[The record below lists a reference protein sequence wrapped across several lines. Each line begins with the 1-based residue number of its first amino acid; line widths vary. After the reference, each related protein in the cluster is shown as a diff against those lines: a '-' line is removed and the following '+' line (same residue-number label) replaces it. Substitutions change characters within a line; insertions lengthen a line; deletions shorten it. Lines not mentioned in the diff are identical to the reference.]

1 MIQYQRAL
9 ENWQALSSEIH
20 EPQNEAEYTALL
32 EFTRRLSS
40 ENSTQQEPTKTLFW
54 LACDYLRRWERQNDS
69 WASKPVT
76 PREWLEHL
84 MKKQNLKQQDL
95 SSIVNQGN
103 LSRILR
109 GERKIGAITAKKL
122 AAFFKVS
129 PSVFL

>member
-9 ENWQALSSEIH
+9 ETWQALSNEIH

-40 ENSTQQEPTKTLFW
+40 ENSIEQEPTKTLFW
-54 LACDYLRRWERQNDS
+54 LACDYLRRWERQNDP
-69 WASKPVT
+69 WASEPVT

-84 MKKQNLKQQDL
+84 MKKRNLKQQDL
-95 SSIVNQGN
+95 SSIINQGN

-109 GERKIGAITAKKL
+109 GERRIGAITAKKL
-122 AAFFKVS
+122 GAFFDVN

>member
-9 ENWQALSSEIH
+9 ETWQALSSEIH

-40 ENSTQQEPTKTLFW
+40 ENSIEQEPTKTLFW
-54 LACDYLRRWERQNDS
+54 LACDYLRRWERQNDPWTS
-69 WASKPVT
+69 EPVT

-95 SSIVNQGN
+95 SSIINQGN

-109 GERKIGAITAKKL
+109 GERKIGAVMAKKL
-122 AAFFKVS
+122 GAFFAVN
-129 PSVFL
+129 PGVFL

>member
-9 ENWQALSSEIH
+9 ENWRALSREIH
-20 EPQNEAEYTALL
+20 EPQNEAQYTALL
-32 EFTRRLSS
+32 EFTRRISS
-40 ENSTQQEPTKTLFW
+40 ENSIEQEPTKTLFW

-69 WASKPVT
+69 WANEPVT

-95 SSIVNQGN
+95 RSIVNQGN

-122 AAFFKVS
+122 GAFFKVS

>member
-1 MIQYQRAL
+1 MRR
-9 ENWQALSSEIH
+9 EIH
-20 EPQNEAEYTALL
+20 EPQNEAKYTALL
-32 EFTRRLSS
+32 EFTRRFSS
-40 ENSTQQEPTKTLFW
+40 ENSTQQEPTQTLFW
-54 LACDYLRRWERQNDS
+54 LACDYLRRWERQNDP
-69 WASKPVT
+69 WASEPVT
-76 PREWLEHL
+76 PREWLKHL

-109 GERKIGAITAKKL
+109 GERKIGVITAKKL

>member
-9 ENWQALSSEIH
+9 EHWQALSREIH

-69 WASKPVT
+69 WASEPVT

-95 SSIVNQGN
+95 STIVNQGN

-122 AAFFKVS
+122 GAFFGVS